1 MSGATR
7 AHDPGRSPQMI
18 RVAVGLIIGYVLGAK
33 AGRERYDQIMQLSS
47 KATHSPAIQGAAG
60 FVAAKITNLLPG
72 RKHEP
77 RRPDPAYLPD
87 DGDAASL

>member
-1 MSGATR
+1 
-7 AHDPGRSPQMI
+7 MI
-18 RVAVGLIIGYVLGAK
+18 RLVVGLAIGYVLGAR

-60 FVAAKITNLLPG
+60 FVAAKVTNLLPG
-72 RKHEP
+72 GKHEP

-87 DGDAASL
+87 DGDTASL

>member
-1 MSGATR
+1 
-7 AHDPGRSPQMI
+7 
-18 RVAVGLIIGYVLGAK
+18 VLGAK

-72 RKHEP
+72 RKH
-77 RRPDPAYLPD
+77 
-87 DGDAASL
+87 GTAAARSGLFAR